1 MASHAVPGEIGLK
14 SGEYLN
20 GKSIQLGDRTIGDGS
35 PCFVIAEAG
44 LNHNGDT
51 RIAKLLIDVAVLAGA
66 DAVKFQKRDLKSL
79 YQKETLADESKNEQ
93 QFQYLLPTL
102 RRCELADG
110 DFREIKAYCGERGI
124 MFLCSV
130 WDKPSADFIDGLGVK
145 GFKVASADMTNFPL
159 LEHLIAKQKPLI
171 ISTGM
176 SNPDEID
183 KTVEFLRRR
192 DASFALLHTSSTYP
206 AAYGELNLR
215 FMPEM
220 KRMYGVPVGY
230 SGHERGIAVPLAA
243 VALGASII
251 EKHLTL
257 DRTMKGPD
265 HPASLEPEEFIRMVK
280 EIRIVEESL
289 GSPRRW
295 LTRGEYMNREVLG
308 KSLVA
313 ARNIRRGE
321 KITRDMVTAKS
332 PGKGVSPQR
341 LDELVGTVAARDI
354 KADGFFLESD
364 IRWAENQHAI
374 SMFRKKW
381 GVVVRFSDIGDFI
394 RYGPHLVEFHLT
406 ERDLESPHIEGRFTQ
421 QLAIHAAEYCGENIV
436 DLCSRDEHLRRQS
449 VERVQSV
456 INMAR
461 KIAPQFSSE
470 TRPRVILH
478 PGGMSFEREPA
489 VAAQLLTNL
498 KRSLGE
504 IDKDGVEALL
514 ENMPPTPWYFG
525 GQWYHNVFVDAAEMA
540 AFCEQ
545 TRSGMCLDVSHA
557 KLAANYLRKDFEE
570 YVRTILPHVRYVH
583 VADAAGVSGEGL
595 QIGEGEIDFES
606 LWRLIGGLDVVF
618 VPEIWQGHKF
628 GGEGFLTALRRLAE
642 IAARVEK
649 SRSNQ

>member
-1 MASHAVPGEIGLK
+1 
-14 SGEYLN
+14 
-20 GKSIQLGDRTIGDGS
+20 LGGRAIGDGT

-44 LNHNGDT
+44 LNHNGDLH
-51 RIAKLLIDVAVLAGA
+51 IAKLLIDVAVLAGA
-66 DAVKFQKRDLKSL
+66 DAVKFQKRDLASL

-102 RRCELADG
+102 RRCEMGND
-110 DFREIKAYCGERGI
+110 DFREIKAYCDEHRI

-130 WDKPSADFIDGLGVK
+130 WDRPSADFIDTLAVP

-159 LEHLIAKQKPLI
+159 LEHLISKKKPLI

-176 SNPDEID
+176 SSPEEVD
-183 KTVEFLRRR
+183 KTVEFLRAR

-206 AAYGELNLR
+206 APYGELNLR
-215 FMPEM
+215 YMVEM

-243 VALGASII
+243 VALGASVI

-313 ARNIRRGE
+313 AREIRKGE

-341 LDELVGTVAARDI
+341 LEELVGTVAARDI
-354 KADGFFLESD
+354 SAEDFFLESD
-364 IRWAENQHAI
+364 IRSAENQKAL
-374 SMFRKKW
+374 SLFRKKW
-381 GVVVRFSDIGDFI
+381 GVIVRFSDIAEFVK
-394 RYGPHLVEFHLT
+394 YGPYLVEFHMT
-406 ERDLESPHIEGRFTQ
+406 ERDLEAPQVAGRFSQ
-421 QLAIHAAEYCGENIV
+421 QMAIHVPEYCGENLV
-436 DLCSRDEHLRRQS
+436 DLCSRDERLRRQS
-449 VERVQSV
+449 VERVRQV
-456 INMAR
+456 MNIAR
-461 KIAPQFSSE
+461 ELAPRFSAE
-470 TRPRVILH
+470 TKPRMILH
-478 PGGMSFEREPA
+478 PGGMSFERESPA
-489 VAAQLLTNL
+489 VAAEMLANL

-504 IDKDGVEALL
+504 IDTREVELL
-514 ENMPPTPWYFG
+514 IENMPPSPWYFG
-525 GQWYHNVFVDAAEMA
+525 GQWYHNVFIEASEMA
-540 AFCEQ
+540 DFCAG
-545 TRSGMCLDVSHA
+545 TKSGMCFDVSHA
-557 KLAANYLRKDFEE
+557 KLAANYLHADFEE
-570 YVRTILPHVRYVH
+570 YVRTLLPHVRYIH

-595 QIGEGEIDFES
+595 QIGDGEIDFES

-628 GGEGFLTALRRLAE
+628 GGEGFLAALRRLGE
-642 IAARVEK
+642 IAARVENA
-649 SRSNQ
+649 RSDG